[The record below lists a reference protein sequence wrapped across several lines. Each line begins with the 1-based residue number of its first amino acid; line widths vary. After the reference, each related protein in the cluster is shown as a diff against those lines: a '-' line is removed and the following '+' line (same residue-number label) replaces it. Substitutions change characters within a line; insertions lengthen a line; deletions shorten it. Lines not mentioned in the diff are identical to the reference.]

1 MIANK
6 SVYNVFITWIIA
18 FSIIPFILILG
29 LSLFDGNGHF
39 TLANYVKVFDPLYLK
54 LIFSSILNAAIITVA
69 CSIIIIPLTY
79 LITLQ
84 RSRALWLALFL
95 IPTWV
100 NLLLKVY
107 AFIGILGT
115 NGIVNQFIMSLG
127 FQPVNFLFDIKGF
140 IIVTVYIYMPFMM
153 LPLYNSIIKI
163 PENVIKAAKDLGASE
178 FNVFFKIIIPLSKN
192 AIASGITLVFIPS
205 LSIFMI
211 SRLITGNKVMT
222 LGTAIEQQFLVT
234 GDWNLGS
241 AIAIVLIVIMLVFNL
256 FMQNIG
262 KWQIRRRDEEK

>member
-1 MIANK
+1 MTANK
-6 SVYNVFITWIIA
+6 KVFNVFMGWIIA
-18 FSIIPFILILG
+18 FSIVPFILILI

-39 TLANYVKVFDPLYLK
+39 TLANYVKVMDPLYLK
-54 LIFSSILNAAIITVA
+54 LILSSIINAAIITIA
-69 CSIIIIPLTY
+69 CSVVIIPLTY

-84 RSRALWLALFL
+84 RNRSLWLTLFL

-107 AFIGILGT
+107 AFLGILGT
-115 NGIVNQFIMSLG
+115 DGVINQLIVKLG
-127 FQPVNFLFDIKGF
+127 MQPVDFLFDIKGF

-163 PENVIKAAKDLGASE
+163 PTNVVKAAKDLGASE
-178 FNVFFKIIIPLSKN
+178 FRVFFKIVLPLCRN

-211 SRLITGNKVMT
+211 SRLVTGNKVMT

-241 AIAIVLIVIMLVFNL
+241 AIAIVLIIIMIVFNL

-262 KWQIRRRDEEK
+262 NWQIRRRDEEK

>member
-1 MIANK
+1 MTANK
-6 SVYNVFITWIIA
+6 KIYNTFMTWLIL
-18 FSIIPFILILG
+18 FSIIPFVLILI

-39 TLANYVKVFDPLYLK
+39 TFANYGKVMDPLYLK
-54 LIFSSILNAAIITVA
+54 LIASSILNAAIITVA
-69 CSIIIIPLTY
+69 SCVIVIPLTY

-84 RSRALWLALFL
+84 KNRGLWLTIFL

-107 AFIGILGT
+107 AFLGILGSD
-115 NGIVNQFIMSLG
+115 GIVNQIITALG
-127 FQPVNFLFDIKGF
+127 FNKVNFLFDIKGF
-140 IIVTVYIYMPFMM
+140 LLVTVYIYMPFMM

-163 PENVIKAAKDLGASE
+163 PKNVVKAAKDLGAKE
-178 FNVFFKIIIPLSKN
+178 YEVFFKIVLPLCKN
-192 AIASGITLVFIPS
+192 AIASGVILVFIPS

-211 SRLITGNKVMT
+211 SRLVTGNKVMT

-241 AIAIVLIVIMLVFNL
+241 AIAIVLIIIMLVFNV

-262 KWQIRRRDEEK
+262 KWQIRRRDEEN

>member
-1 MIANK
+1 MTANK
-6 SVYNVFITWIIA
+6 KVYNVFMGWIIA
-18 FSIIPFILILG
+18 FSIIPFVLILIL
-29 LSLFDGNGHF
+29 SFFDGHGHVTF
-39 TLANYVKVFDPLYLK
+39 ANYIKVMDPLYLK
-54 LIFSSILNAAIITVA
+54 LILGSIINATIITIA
-69 CSIIIIPLTY
+69 CSVLIIPLTY

-84 RSRALWLALFL
+84 RTRTFWLAMFL

-115 NGIVNQFIMSLG
+115 DGIVNQFITSLG
-127 FQPVNFLFDIKGF
+127 MQPVDFLFNIKGF

-153 LPLYNSIIKI
+153 LPLYNSIVKI
-163 PENVIKAAKDLGASE
+163 PKNVIKAAKDLGATE
-178 FNVFFKIIIPLSKN
+178 VEVFFKIILPLCKN
-192 AIASGITLVFIPS
+192 AIASGVTLVFIPS

-241 AIAIVLIVIMLVFNL
+241 AIAIVLIVIMIVFNMV
-256 FMQNIG
+256 MQNVG
-262 KWQIRRRDEEK
+262 TWQIRRRDEEK

>member
-1 MIANK
+1 MSMNK
-6 SVYNVFITWIIA
+6 NVYKLFLSWLII
-18 FSIIPFILILG
+18 FSIIPFVLILIL
-29 LSLFDGNGHF
+29 SFFDGNGHI
-39 TLANYVKVFDPLYLK
+39 TLSNYIKVMDPLYIK
-54 LIFSSILNAAIITVA
+54 LIISSLLNATIITIA
-69 CSIIIIPLTY
+69 CSVIVIPLTY

-84 RSRALWLALFL
+84 KNRGLWLTIFL

-115 NGIVNQFIMSLG
+115 DGIVNQVITMLG
-127 FQPVNFLFDIKGF
+127 MNQVDFLFNIKGF

-163 PENVIKAAKDLGASE
+163 PQNVIKAAKDLGASE
-178 FNVFFKIIIPLSKN
+178 FNIFFKIIIPLSKN

-205 LSIFMI
+205 LSIYMI
-211 SRLITGNKVMT
+211 SRLITGNRVMT

-234 GDWNLGS
+234 GDWNMGS
-241 AIAIVLIVIMLVFNL
+241 AIAVVLIVIMIGFNL
-256 FMQNIG
+256 GIQNIS
-262 KWQIRRRDEEK
+262 KFQIRRRDEEK